1 MYFLP
6 VVLEEPRDHSYST
19 KASPMNCFNVN
30 YSAYFNKKCSISLIS
45 LARHHE
51 LGIGKVYIK
60 VEKYWDAEENVSET
74 KY

>member
-1 MYFLP
+1 
-6 VVLEEPRDHSYST
+6 
-19 KASPMNCFNVN
+19 MNCFNVN

-51 LGIGKVYIK
+51 LGIGKFYIK